1 MRAKALTLSL
11 IYLLLLGSVLPA
23 EEIDL
28 LNDYWQKLFTEP
40 FETAYIYMKDYTFFP
55 YTSHY
60 EDLIYMEI
68 GRLEEALQKKG
79 YEIKDIAVI
88 IHNHLKDCTFSA
100 EDHKQYRRFKKY
112 GFRGLFLLYSNIT
125 NKVYDIEDKKKDLT

>member
-40 FETAYIYMKDYTFFP
+40 FETAYIYMKDCTFFP

-68 GRLEEALQKKG
+68 GRLEEALQKKD